1 MAGHASH
8 DIGRVRKRENEMTSA
23 EFWGSMIREMRA
35 ARRDAAVEQLGDDKL
50 TIMLLNHG

>member
-1 MAGHASH
+1 
-8 DIGRVRKRENEMTSA
+8 MTSA